1 MFRVVPLCSVLFF
14 YSIYYNTGWLYLSM
28 FYIPYISN
36 SVYNN
41 SLLYQYLIPLHSNLH
56 LLIALKLLLMN
67 SQLEETLKICF
78 I

>member
-1 MFRVVPLCSVLFF
+1 
-14 YSIYYNTGWLYLSM
+14 M